1 MSLPPDDLVERSRT
15 HALQRFAPRAL
26 LLFGSWLSP
35 STRRATSIPDL
46 FALVDDVDEA
56 LRRTG
61 ASFATRRAAR
71 VLPPTTLSLRDD
83 DDRELAK
90 LNLIDPPALARELS
104 TVPDLYVAGRLSKRT
119 VLLHAADP
127 AAITALLDEATRV
140 IVRAALLSPP
150 RRLPLAAAAQRCFDL
165 SYQAEWRPE
174 TAARREAL
182 FRAFAEGY
190 EARFGAF
197 IKEHAAAIGLH
208 LEGDLLVDD
217 RPDSIRET
225 EAAQRRR
232 LLRRGRLRS
241 AARWPK
247 QMLVYRG
254 WLPYVIG
261 KARRARA

>member
-1 MSLPPDDLVERSRT
+1 MSLPPDDLVERART

-46 FALVDDVDEA
+46 FALVDDLDDA

-61 ASFATRRAAR
+61 ASFAIRRAAR

-90 LNLIDPPALARELS
+90 LNLIDPPTLARELC
-104 TVPDLYVAGRLSKRT
+104 TVPDLYIAGRLSKRS
-119 VLLHAADP
+119 VLLHAGDP
-127 AAITALLDEATRV
+127 ATITTILDEATRA

-150 RRLPLAAAAQRCFDL
+150 RRLPLGAAARRCFDL

-174 TAARREAL
+174 TTARRDAL
-182 FRAFAEGY
+182 FRVFAEGY
-190 EARFGAF
+190 ESRFSTF
-197 IKEHAAAIGLH
+197 IAERAAAVGLRI
-208 LEGDLLVDD
+208 EADLLVDD
-217 RPDSIRET
+217 RSDSIREA
-225 EAAQRRR
+225 EAAQLRS
-232 LLRRGRLRS
+232 LIRRGRLRS